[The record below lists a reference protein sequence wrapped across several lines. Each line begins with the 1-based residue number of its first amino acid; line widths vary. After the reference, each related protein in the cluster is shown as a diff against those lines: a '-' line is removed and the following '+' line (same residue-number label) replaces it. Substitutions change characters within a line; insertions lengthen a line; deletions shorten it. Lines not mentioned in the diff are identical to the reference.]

1 MVCIILLVM
10 NVKTKP
16 SLKEVEAAVKSF
28 NKEEQK
34 YLPND
39 LPKLLYLSAEDIN
52 LLKLAEPSFKFW
64 DNSDDSIDD
73 SL

>member
-1 MVCIILLVM
+1 MFCIILLVM
-10 NVKTKP
+10 NVKTRL
-16 SLKEVEAAVKSF
+16 SLKEVEAAVKNF

-34 YLPND
+34 QLLND
-39 LPKLLYLSAEDIN
+39 LPKLLYLSAEEIN

-64 DNSDDSIDD
+64 ENSDDSIYD